1 MITRF
6 AHISLFLIVFCSFA
20 VFSEAQQRN
29 ADNSS
34 SVISDGKDSDKDS
47 QPKNVGEMLAK
58 MRIEKEKKDFT
69 AMLNRGEEAVKL
81 SQQIETNLETTPQLT
96 NKDLAKLESLE
107 KLVKKIRND
116 LGGSDENE
124 SDESDEVSPKTAQS
138 QVEKPSS
145 IIEGFRALKN
155 TTVKLVDE
163 LKKTTRFSISAAAIQ
178 STNAVL
184 RLARILRFRH

>member
-1 MITRF
+1 MKKRF
-6 AHISLFLIVFCSFA
+6 THISIFLLMFCTFA
-20 VFSEAQQRN
+20 SISAGQQRN

-34 SVISDGKDSDKDS
+34 SAYSDGKDSDKDS

-69 AMLNRGEEAVKL
+69 AMLNRGEQALKL
-81 SQQIETNLETTPQLT
+81 SEQLETALESAPQLT
-96 NKDLAKLESLE
+96 GKNLEKLESLE

-116 LGGSDENE
+116 LGGSDE
-124 SDESDEVSPKTAQS
+124 DESDADDFSGEIEQPRVD
-138 QVEKPSS
+138 KPNS
-145 IIEGFRALKN
+145 IIEGFKALKN

-163 LKKTTRFSISAAAIQ
+163 LKKTTRFSISTAAIQ

-184 RLARILRFRH
+184 RLARFLRFRN